1 MSRVTEKDLMW
12 VVKRLNEV
20 SGNPTMSHTVVDG
33 KYVVNS
39 GHYHIDFAYGQVKL
53 VQYCNEGG
61 GTRDVTSRGTKP
73 EIYREIH
80 RFIDGYVQCQ
90 RDMERKRPRLVWI
103 DGQGNEHDLEKV
115 PDVDPEIL
123 ATLNKRL
130 KGE

>member
-1 MSRVTEKDLMW
+1 MSRVTEKDLMS

-20 SGNPTMSHTVVDG
+20 SGNPTESHTILDG
-33 KYVVNS
+33 KYIANA
-39 GHYHIDFAYGQVKL
+39 GHYHIDFSYGHVRV
-53 VQYCNEGG
+53 VQYCNDGG
-61 GTRDVTSRGTKP
+61 GIRDVTSPGTKP

-90 RDMERKRPRLVWI
+90 RDME
-103 DGQGNEHDLEKV
+103 KV
-115 PDVDPEIL
+115 PEIL